1 MVAIPGALA
10 RLPLACPL
18 DGLALA
24 PGPHGLACPA
34 GHNHDVSARGYADLL
49 PVARRPSRAP
59 GDDRTMVLA
68 RRTVLERGLFAPVA
82 DAAVGAA
89 LDAAR
94 GLDAAP
100 GALVDAGC
108 GEGWYTVRLARAF
121 ADASDG
127 AFARASGDDPAAA
140 VPTLGCDISRAAVRA
155 AARRTATPR
164 PGDPGWAVANNAR
177 LPVLPG
183 SAGLI
188 TSLFGFETWS
198 AWAALQR
205 PGQVVVTAHAGANH
219 LVELRRIVYD
229 EVRAREPGFAPAAAA
244 AGYEIAAERRARCE
258 AGVAEPGLA
267 RAVLA
272 MTPHAHR
279 VGAARRAS
287 PDLDARLDALGA
299 LSLDVVVRTWR
310 LRR

>member
-1 MVAIPGALA
+1 MVAIPDALA

-34 GHNHDVSARGYADLL
+34 GHNHDVSARGHANLL
-49 PVARRPSRAP
+49 PVAARPSRAP
-59 GDDRTMVLA
+59 GDDRTMVAA

-82 DAAVGAA
+82 EAVVGAA

-94 GLDAAP
+94 GLDEPP

-121 ADASDG
+121 GCAPGDASG
-127 AFARASGDDPAAA
+127 KASGRDPAA
-140 VPTLGCDISRAAVRA
+140 VPTLGCDISKAAVRA
-155 AARRTATPR
+155 AARRTATPY
-164 PGDPGWAVANNAR
+164 PDDPGWAVANNAR
-177 LPVLPG
+177 LPVLAG

-188 TSLFGFETWS
+188 TSLFGFETWG

-205 PGQVVVTAHAGANH
+205 PGQVVVTAHAGAAH
-219 LVELRRIVYD
+219 LVELRRVVYD
-229 EVRAREPGFAPAAAA
+229 EVRAREPGSSPAAAT

-258 AGVAEPGLA
+258 TGVAEPGLA

>member
-1 MVAIPGALA
+1 MVAIPDALA

-34 GHNHDVSARGYADLL
+34 GHNHDVSARGHANLL
-49 PVARRPSRAP
+49 PVAARPSRAP
-59 GDDRTMVLA
+59 GDDRAMVAA

-82 DAAVGAA
+82 DAVVGAA

-94 GLDAAP
+94 GLDAPP

-108 GEGWYTVRLARAF
+108 GEGWYTVRLA
-121 ADASDG
+121 G
-127 AFARASGDDPAAA
+127 AFGHEFGA
-140 VPTLGCDISRAAVRA
+140 VPTLGCDISKAAVRA
-155 AARRTATPR
+155 AARRTAAPC
-164 PGDPGWAVANNAR
+164 PDDPGWAVANNAR
-177 LPVLPG
+177 LPVLAG

-188 TSLFGFETWS
+188 TSLFGFETWA

-205 PGQVVVTAHAGANH
+205 PGQVVVTAHAGTEH

-229 EVRAREPGFAPAAAA
+229 EVRARGPRAAPAAAT
-244 AGYEIAAERRARCE
+244 AGYEIVAERRARCA

-287 PDLDARLDALGA
+287 FDLDARLDALEA